1 MINSNFFVRDRPH
14 FERGI
19 VLLKGNFDNNIHAQ
33 LKREGQG
40 YAFRNTWG
48 TIKGAMLFARQRK
61 L

>member
-1 MINSNFFVRDRPH
+1 M
-14 FERGI
+14 
-19 VLLKGNFDNNIHAQ
+19 VLLKGNFVNNIHAQ

-48 TIKGAMLFARQRK
+48 TIKGTMLFARQRK